1 MLGWCMLNP
10 IGPAE
15 AEQVQRHLLFE
26 AREASAGEDGQLPG
40 ERGGRKEQGASD

>member
-1 MLGWCMLNP
+1 MLGWYVLNP

-40 ERGGRKEQGASD
+40 EREGSERAGGF